1 MDRQQYQTIES
12 ELFTA
17 AAGLL
22 SGERGALSPL
32 DEFNGKPSTQKTLQ
46 TLKKIGLL
54 TSSGNVEPAFE
65 GLLQALLN
73 PVQEFR
79 FDILNDEKESS
90 FSVYFNDST
99 RPPTSLRAS
108 GDRLA
113 ITGDAAFPEL
123 IAEIEPYFS
132 IKKSLKSV
140 FTMEFSLE
148 HAWTLACLLDLS
160 RQNRVG
166 VKTSGSISAAE
177 IIQALEE
184 FDNSSAW
191 LWLNTLSTLT
201 ENQPEEK
208 ANIEGSLGWLVK
220 HGLLLKKGDRYLPAG
235 DAGEISRQ
243 VGQPLL
249 ALNLLSA
256 QRVNAIHIETQKLI
270 FFDGQNALIGMA
282 YRTGEESVHW
292 LKRSPQGLIEI
303 LKTCAQE
310 PKLLYQA
317 LDLDTQEIPSI
328 PCPAC
333 GNMQDAS
340 AKFCKDCGAAFMAG
354 DKLEALPELAMEEIP
369 QNAKEALRGR
379 LSQKTSA
386 YQEPEAAQSQPTRRK
401 IRWWVILL
409 ILLGII
415 LLVCLLVSLF
425 VPITIRF

>member
-32 DEFNGKPSTQKTLQ
+32 DEFNGKHSTQKTLQ
-46 TLKKIGLL
+46 MLKKKGLL

-191 LWLNTLSTLT
+191 LWLNT
-201 ENQPEEK
+201 
-208 ANIEGSLGWLVK
+208 
-220 HGLLLKKGDRYLPAG
+220 
-235 DAGEISRQ
+235 
-243 VGQPLL
+243 
-249 ALNLLSA
+249 
-256 QRVNAIHIETQKLI
+256 
-270 FFDGQNALIGMA
+270 
-282 YRTGEESVHW
+282 
-292 LKRSPQGLIEI
+292 
-303 LKTCAQE
+303 
-310 PKLLYQA
+310 
-317 LDLDTQEIPSI
+317 
-328 PCPAC
+328 
-333 GNMQDAS
+333 
-340 AKFCKDCGAAFMAG
+340 
-354 DKLEALPELAMEEIP
+354 
-369 QNAKEALRGR
+369 
-379 LSQKTSA
+379 
-386 YQEPEAAQSQPTRRK
+386 
-401 IRWWVILL
+401 
-409 ILLGII
+409 
-415 LLVCLLVSLF
+415 
-425 VPITIRF
+425 